1 MKLKIVFMGTP
12 DFAVPSLD
20 ILVKNGYEV
29 VGVVTVADKMGGRGM
44 KQVLESPVK
53 KYAVEQ
59 GIPVLQPDKLRDP
72 EFLAQLRSLG
82 ANLQIV
88 VAFRMLP
95 KVVWNMPELGTFN
108 LHGSLLPRYRGAAP
122 INWAVINGDAE
133 TGVTTF
139 FLQHEIDT
147 GNIIFQDTLPIGPNE
162 TAGEIHD
169 RMMLLGADTV
179 LKTVQAIETA
189 SAPDMPQD
197 DTQASHAPK
206 IFHETCAINFDQGTA
221 QVHNFVR
228 GLSPFPAAWTTL
240 DGLELKVLRTE
251 MESSLHSYP
260 AGQLLSDGRS
270 FLKFSTQ
277 DGFVKVLELQLQGR
291 KRMLIKDFLNGYKV
305 FRNVE

>member
-95 KVVWNMPELGTFN
+95 KIVWNMPELGTFN

-147 GNIIFQDTLPIGPNE
+147 GNIIFQDTLPIGPDE
-162 TAGEIHD
+162 TAGDIHD

-189 SAPDMPQD
+189 TAPDMPQD

-206 IFHETCAINFDQGTA
+206 IFHETCAINFDQSTA

-240 DGLELKVLRTE
+240 DGMELKVLRTE
-251 MESSLHSYP
+251 MEPSPHSYP

-277 DGFVKVLELQLQGR
+277 DGFVKILELQLQGR
-291 KRMLIKDFLNGYKV
+291 KRMLVKDFLNGYKV
-305 FRNVE
+305 VR